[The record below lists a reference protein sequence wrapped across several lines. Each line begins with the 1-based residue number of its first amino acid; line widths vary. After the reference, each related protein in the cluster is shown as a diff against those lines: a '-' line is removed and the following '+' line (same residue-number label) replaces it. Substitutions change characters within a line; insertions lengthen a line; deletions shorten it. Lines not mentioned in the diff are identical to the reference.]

1 LSSGLESAS
10 AGKSK
15 RAYVLDA
22 SAFMIGGIE
31 FSSDDFYTTE
41 SVIKEV
47 KATVIQK
54 SRVEG
59 LVASNAL
66 KVSSP
71 QSKYLDLA
79 RSRSIELG
87 ESTNMSSTDL
97 EIIALAL
104 ELASGGHDVTIIT
117 DDYSVQNIA
126 ASFGLKWSGIKYSGI
141 TRLIRWKM
149 ICDLCKYET
158 YDAGNKTCPRCGSKM
173 RRKPIIK
180 ELKS

>member
-1 LSSGLESAS
+1 
-10 AGKSK
+10 
-15 RAYVLDA
+15 
-22 SAFMIGGIE
+22 
-31 FSSDDFYTTE
+31 
-41 SVIKEV
+41 
-47 KATVIQK
+47 
-54 SRVEG
+54 
-59 LVASNAL
+59 
-66 KVSSP
+66 
-71 QSKYLDLA
+71 
-79 RSRSIELG
+79 
-87 ESTNMSSTDL
+87 MSSTDL

>member
-10 AGKSK
+10 VGKPR

-31 FSSDDFYTTE
+31 FSSDTFYTTE
-41 SVIKEV
+41 SVINEV
-47 KATVIQK
+47 KSTIIQK

-59 LVASNAL
+59 LITSNTL
-66 KVSSP
+66 RVRSP
-71 QSKYLDLA
+71 LREYLDLA
-79 RSRSIELG
+79 KSRSIELG
-87 ESTNMSSTDL
+87 ESTNMSNTDL
-97 EIIALAL
+97 ELIALAL
-104 ELASGGHDVTIIT
+104 ELAGQGLDVTIIS
-117 DDYSVQNIA
+117 DDYSVQNVA
-126 ASFGLKWSGIKYSGI
+126 TSFGLKWLGIKYSGI

-158 YDAGNKTCPRCGSKM
+158 YNTENKTCPRCGSKM

-180 ELKS
+180 N